1 MDVDNTTLD
10 QWQSAL
16 GGTVGTTVGIAYYI
30 LLAVAMWKVF
40 AKADYPGILALI
52 PIVNWFILVKIAG
65 FSGWLG
71 LLGLIPIVNI
81 VFALIVAVRVGRAFG
96 HGALFSVF
104 LLWLIAPIGYFIVGF
119 SNDRYVRPVTA

>member
-81 VFALIVAVRVGRAFG
+81 VFALIVALRVGRAFG